1 MIKDSYPTN
10 KEILLLLGVG
20 TLLVAS
26 VVMPGFGMAAGA
38 IMKAKRKHEWD
49 QQQKAWKKFNTGL
62 LRRNLKRLYEQK
74 IVEIIEKNGQEV
86 IKLTNKGHTKYLQFK
101 LEDIS
106 YHGKRWDRKWRL
118 VIYDVNKL
126 KRAQQESFRRMLRQ
140 MNFYLLQKSV
150 YLTPY
155 KCGEAI
161 EYLREY
167 FHLGEE
173 VLFLEVSKLENES
186 NYKQYFDL

>member
-1 MIKDSYPTN
+1 MIKDDYPTN

-20 TLLVAS
+20 TLLAAS
-26 VVMPGFGMAAGA
+26 VVLPGLGMAAGA
-38 IMKAKRKHEWD
+38 IMKAKREYDWN
-49 QQQKAWKKFNTGL
+49 QNQKAWKKFNVYL
-62 LRRNLKRLYEQK
+62 LRRNLKRLYAQK
-74 IVEIIEKNGQEV
+74 IVETVNKNGQEV
-86 IKLTNKGHTKYLQFK
+86 IKLTKKGHSKYLQFK

-106 YHGKRWDRKWRL
+106 YNSKNWDGKWRL

-126 KRAQQESFRRMLRQ
+126 KKAKQENFRRMLKL

-155 KCGEAI
+155 KCEEAI

-167 FHLGEE
+167 FNLGEE
-173 VLFLEVSKLENES
+173 VLFLEISKLENE
-186 NYKQYFDL
+186 NYYKQYFGL